1 MRGWLMAAVQLLA
14 DLPGL
19 LGPLAGVSVGGHTL
33 VEWAGLVAD
42 NVTDS
47 LDMMTTQC
55 AEGDQYLQFCD
66 DIFTTGTPND
76 LVFEGTFTVHKVLII
91 MPLVSCVLQE
101 PSLGSSWHCM
111 NTSPPRTTA
120 CSPTI

>member
-1 MRGWLMAAVQLLA
+1 MFCQLLA

-42 NVTDS
+42 NVTES
-47 LDMMTTQC
+47 LDLMTTQC